1 MDLGLNEKVV
11 LVTGSTRGIGYAIA
25 QRFYSE
31 GCHVVL
37 NGRNDSG
44 VSAAMASL
52 PGSIYVLADVTVP
65 SEAQQLVAEAIT
77 RWGRLDVL
85 VCNVGSGRSVAPGAE
100 TPEEWQRVFALN
112 LWSTTNM
119 IAAATEALVL
129 TQGTIVCISSI
140 CGVEVIPGAPVTYSA
155 AKAALNAY
163 VRGIA
168 RPLGQRGVRINA
180 IAPGN
185 ILFEGSVWA
194 RKLQEDAAA
203 VTSMLHRDVALRR
216 LGTPEEIA
224 HLVCYLASPCAN
236 FTTGALWTLD
246 GGQVRH

>member
-1 MDLGLNEKVV
+1 MELSFTGKTA
-11 LVTGSTRGIGYAIA
+11 LVTGASRGIGLAIA
-25 QRFYSE
+25 TALHRE
-31 GCHVVL
+31 GCCVAL
-37 NGRNDSG
+37 NARQLNPLQQ
-44 VSAAMASL
+44 ASSQL
-52 PGSIYVLADVTVP
+52 PGSLPISGDVSCFP
-65 SEAQQLVAEAIT
+65 EAQRVMAEVIAA
-77 RWGRLDVL
+77 WGRLDIL
-85 VCNVGSGRSVAPGAE
+85 ICNVGSGRSVPPGAE
-100 TPEEWQRVFALN
+100 TPEEWQRMFALN

-119 IAAATEALVL
+119 VTAATEALAL

-163 VRGIA
+163 VRGMA
-168 RPLGQRGVRINA
+168 RPLGQQGVRINA

-224 HLVCYLASPCAN
+224 NLVCYLASPRAN
-236 FTTGALWTLD
+236 FATGALWTLD